1 LRAAGSEIRHRSPPA
16 AEQFFATA
24 ERAMSFITR
33 SLPRDGT
40 PENRRKLRAIWRAAR
55 DAQRT

>member
-1 LRAAGSEIRHRSPPA
+1 
-16 AEQFFATA
+16 
-24 ERAMSFITR
+24 MSFITR

-55 DAQRT
+55 DAQRDLISL